1 MNMNSKR
8 IFAIKTIVLSVI
20 VVFVT
25 ACEGRR
31 EFPEL
36 EENGVLIDNTD
47 ILLVSGE
54 TAEISPRYEP
64 NINPTREY
72 AWEIDDPSVA
82 DIQMNEDFS
91 VTITA
96 QQAGETTLR
105 IVSQDSD
112 NLTAEAKLKVI
123 SSEPI
128 DVTDEGTLTV
138 SQENGGGPG
147 AGEGSPKLVDGDE
160 NSKYLSEYKLPFWMT
175 LQFDEAKTINVYT
188 LTSGNDAPGRD
199 PRDWQLLGSNDGE
212 NWELL
217 DERNGQDFNGR
228 NLTRE
233 FYFSNDTAYTYYRLD
248 VTSNNGG
255 GLFQMS
261 EWRVFIFPQ

>member
-1 MNMNSKR
+1 MNSKR
-8 IFAIKTIVLSVI
+8 IFALKTIILSTI
-20 VVFVT
+20 VVFIT

-31 EFPEL
+31 EFPDLVES
-36 EENGVLIDNTD
+36 GVLLDNTD

-54 TAEISPRYEP
+54 STDISARYQP
-64 NINPTREY
+64 NINPVREY
-72 AWEIDDPSVA
+72 MWELDDPNIA
-82 DIQMNEDFS
+82 DIQMNEDNS

-96 QQAGETTLR
+96 RQAGETILR
-105 IVSQDSD
+105 IVSLDND

-147 AGEGSPKLVDGDE
+147 AGEGSPKVVDGDT
-160 NSKYLSEYKLPFWMT
+160 NSKYLAEYKQPFWLT
-175 LQFDEAKTINVYT
+175 LQFEEAKVANVYT

-199 PRDWQLLGSNDGE
+199 PRDWQILGSNDGE
-212 NWELL
+212 NWDLL
-217 DERNGQDFNGR
+217 DERTGETFNSR

-233 FYFSNDTAYTYYRLD
+233 FYFANDTAYTYYRLD
-248 VTSNNGG
+248 VTSNNGS

-261 EWRVFIFPQ
+261 EWRLFIFPE

>member
-1 MNMNSKR
+1 MMLS
-8 IFAIKTIVLSVI
+8 IIAVL
-20 VVFVT
+20 VT

-31 EFPEL
+31 EFPDLL
-36 EENGVLIDNTD
+36 ESGVLLDNTD

-54 TAEISPRYEP
+54 TTDISARYEP
-64 NINPTREY
+64 NINPVRDY
-72 AWEIDDPSVA
+72 VWEVDDPSIA
-82 DIQMNEDFS
+82 DIVMNEDNS

-96 QQAGETTLR
+96 KQAGETTLR

-128 DVTDEGTLTV
+128 DVTDEGSLSV

-147 AGEGSPKLVDGDE
+147 AGEGSPKLVDGDM
-160 NSKYLSEYKLPFWMT
+160 NSKYLSEYQLPFWMT
-175 LQFDEAKTINVYT
+175 LQFEDAKVANVYT

-199 PRDWQLLGSNDGE
+199 PRDWQILGSNDGE
-212 NWELL
+212 NWEVL
-217 DERNGQDFNGR
+217 DERTGEVFTSR

-233 FYFSNDTAYTYYRLD
+233 FYFANDTAYNYYRLD
-248 VTSNNGG
+248 VTSNNGS

-261 EWRVFIFPQ
+261 EWRLFVFPE